1 MTDTRT
7 GGGRYT
13 QDPITGALTKEE
25 PVDQAPAVVEQPAT
39 NETPGEGESADTD
52 TSGKRNK

>member
-7 GGGRYT
+7 GGGRYH

-25 PVDQAPAVVEQPAT
+25 PFDQAPAVAELPAT
-39 NETPGEGESADTD
+39 NETPVEGESADTD
-52 TSGKRNK
+52 TSGRRNK